1 MALEVIPADTTPEAA
16 LVQREVFGRMSPSRR
31 LELACE
37 MSDFVRGI
45 VTAGVRSRHSDYDE
59 NKVKLAVIR
68 LTIGDEL
75 FHKAYPGVNVA
86 V

>member
-16 LVQREVFGRMSPSRR
+16 RVQREIFRRMSPSRR
-31 LELACE
+31 LELACQ

-45 VTAGVRSRHSDYDE
+45 VAAGVRSRHPDYDD
-59 NKVKLAVIR
+59 NQVKLAVIR

-75 FHKAYPGVNVA
+75 FHKAYPGVKVA